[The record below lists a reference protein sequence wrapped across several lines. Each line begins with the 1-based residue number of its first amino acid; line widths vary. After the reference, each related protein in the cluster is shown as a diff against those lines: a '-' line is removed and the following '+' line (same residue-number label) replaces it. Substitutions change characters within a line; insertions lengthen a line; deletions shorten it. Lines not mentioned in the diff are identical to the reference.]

1 MKRTLQGPFNEDP
14 GLSKSMDIVLGAMD
28 QITHTWPCI
37 VEVKASVVQA
47 LGAPN
52 TEQQEATTQPIM
64 DFGFLADI
72 SSSTEP
78 GGSNFHLS
86 DEDLGLLLVDDLLTG
101 DLPWETPGL

>member
-14 GLSKSMDIVLGAMD
+14 GLSKSMDIVFDAMD

-37 VEVKASVVQA
+37 VEVKASVEQA

-72 SSSTEP
+72 NSGIEP
-78 GGSNFHLS
+78 GDVNFQLS
-86 DEDLGLLLVDDLLTG
+86 DDDLGMLLTDDLLTSE
-101 DLPWETPGL
+101 LPWEPPGL

>member
-14 GLSKSMDIVLGAMD
+14 NLSKSMDIVLDVMD

-72 SSSTEP
+72 GSSTEP
-78 GGSNFHLS
+78 GDVNFHIS
-86 DEDLGLLLVDDLLTG
+86 DDDLGLLLTDDLLTG
-101 DLPWETPGL
+101 ELPWETPSL